1 MAHSAPLFTNQG
13 IAATAMASPSAV
25 QPLVFVGVGLLVAW
39 RLYSRIR
46 RLVGRQPYR
55 PVRSWIQA
63 VLFGVLLV
71 SLLVGTWRHPLA
83 SLSELAGVAL
93 GLGLA
98 LWGLKLTVFEKT
110 GAGCFYTPNLHLG
123 IALSLVFTGRIVYKL
138 VRGYSASAGFTEPPM
153 NLVKSPLTLFIVG
166 TLAGYYA
173 TYAIGLIRRRRQGV
187 PPWTRDTPAAAPGA

>member
-110 GAGCFYTPNLHLG
+110 DAGCFYTPNLHLG
-123 IALSLVFTGRIVYKL
+123 IAQIGVCQLDEEYWYEDTNPQRTFG
-138 VRGYSASAGFTEPPM
+138 VRVMDDE
-153 NLVKSPLTLFIVG
+153 
-166 TLAGYYA
+166 
-173 TYAIGLIRRRRQGV
+173 GV
-187 PPWTRDTPAAAPGA
+187 HEMYEGAKVREYLRDMR

>member
-1 MAHSAPLFTNQG
+1 MAT
-13 IAATAMASPSAV
+13 PSAV
-25 QPLVFVGVGLLVAW
+25 QPLVFAGIGLLVAW

-55 PVRSWIQA
+55 PLRSWLQA
-63 VLFGVLLV
+63 LLFVVLLV

-93 GLGLA
+93 GVGLGVY
-98 LWGLKLTVFEKT
+98 GLKLTLFEKT
-110 GAGCFYTPNLHLG
+110 GSGCFYTPNLHLG
-123 IALSLVFTGRIVYKL
+123 IALSLLFIGRVAYKL
-138 VRGYSASAGFTEPPM
+138 ARGYSASAGFTEPPS

-187 PPWTRDTPAAAPGA
+187 PPWTRDTPAAAGT